1 LTSRYLGKLP
11 NLSAVAWE
19 LWHGTRAP
27 RSHWVLVPDLDW
39 AESLRD
45 DILSWD
51 AHLAV
56 SILPPLE
63 TDLLRHRG
71 PASTTRWER
80 LKALTFS
87 LENPKTRHLILIPS
101 AALAQK
107 TPDFDFFSQHS
118 FPLKVGAPID
128 RELLR
133 ESLAARGY
141 LPSELVENPGQF
153 ALRGAVMDLFPSTH
167 LSPVRVEILDDAVA
181 SLRSF
186 HPESQRKLGD
196 LEELVVGPAR
206 EFVFPAG
213 KDIPPVLQ
221 ALKSEIRSQ
230 KRSLEDREAL
240 LTRFAQQSLFQEI
253 DYWGPFLSELQGR
266 ELGGLL
272 DFLPRIDVIVE
283 AHALEGILVAS
294 LKEMERELALALDE
308 GEWVPESS
316 KFLVDLDAQMEKLR
330 RAMATS
336 PLWLSYKKTSG
347 LNYQPTDHTES
358 SLTGHDLLDSELSQ
372 SRKDHSQTPL
382 GPLLQELRKSF
393 ENGESVALVTRN
405 DAQLERLSF
414 LLEQHGI
421 LLTLPSSALNWSEV
435 SSEAPRAIGL
445 ISGQTTGFRDP
456 ERRWNFITG
465 DTIFGTK
472 KKRSAP
478 KTARK
483 STRSI
488 LSGEFALF
496 DLNAGDHV
504 VHVEHGV
511 GRYIGLKIMD
521 FDGIPTE
528 LVEIEYKD
536 GNKLFVPV
544 TRLSL
549 IQKHSTANEGATLD
563 RMGGQTWQTK
573 RAKVKK
579 ELQSIAGELLHL
591 YSIRSLARGP
601 EIKPPKEILDAFAAS
616 FPYTETEDQM
626 KAIQDC
632 LRNIEGPQPM
642 DRLVCGD
649 VGYGKT
655 EVALR
660 VAHAAIASGYQVAV
674 LVPTTLLAVQHE
686 ATFRKRLTPFGF
698 RVAGLSRFKTTK
710 ERAESLKGLQEGV
723 VDVIVGTHSLLS
735 NDVKIHKLGLLVIDE
750 EQKFGVVHKEKIK
763 RLRNNVHV
771 LSMSATPIPRTLN
784 MAMSG
789 LKELS
794 LISTP
799 PADRV
804 SIKTYI
810 ARKNKDLIRDAVE
823 KELARGGQVFY
834 VHNRVQTILQE
845 LDFLK
850 ELLPQVKIE
859 YAHGQME
866 ESDLEKRV
874 IGFYEGQIQ
883 LLLTTSIIESGLDIP
898 SANTLIVDRADAF
911 GLSQLYQ
918 LRGRVGRSSE
928 RGFAYFMIPEKGQV
942 SLEGEERLSIL
953 DAYQHLGSG
962 FHIASHDL
970 EMRGA
975 GDLLGR
981 SQSGN
986 ISALGFDT
994 YAQLLEECI
1003 AELKGEHLDKHL
1015 DPDIQIP
1022 IDSSIPDSY
1031 IPEIGLRLMA
1041 YRRLAASISE
1051 DEIEQIAEELEDR
1064 FGSPPSSVQNLYLLM
1079 RIKCQLRRLGIRAA
1093 VASRSGVS
1101 LTFDDQTPVD
1111 PQKMVESIKRYP
1123 AHYQLSP
1130 DGKLLIK
1137 RPANATQTLDV
1148 VRGVE
1153 GALAQLESWCS

>member
-1 LTSRYLGKLP
+1 MTSSYLGKLP

-19 LWHGTRAP
+19 LWHRLHAP
-27 RSHWVLVPDLDW
+27 RSQWVLVPDLEW
-39 AESLRD
+39 AESLRS

-51 AHLAV
+51 PSIKI
-56 SILPPLE
+56 SILPALE
-63 TDLLRHRG
+63 TDLLRNRG
-71 PASTTRWER
+71 PSLATRSER
-80 LKALTFS
+80 LRALNFQI
-87 LENPKTRHLILIPS
+87 EFPKVRHLVFVPA

-107 TPDFDFFSQHS
+107 TPNFDFFAKHS
-118 FPLKVGAPID
+118 LRLQVGAPLERD
-128 RELLR
+128 ALQAN
-133 ESLAARGY
+133 LAMKGY
-141 LPSELVENPGQF
+141 LPSELVENPGQY
-153 ALRGAVMDLFPSTH
+153 ALRGTVLDIFPSTH
-167 LSPVRVEILDDAVA
+167 ENPVRVEIFEDEIT

-186 HPESQRKLGD
+186 HPESQRKLG
-196 LEELVVGPAR
+196 ELQELMVGPAR
-206 EFVFPAG
+206 EFSFPESSASTSVF
-213 KDIPPVLQ
+213 Q
-221 ALKSEIRSQ
+221 ALKSEVRGQ
-230 KRSLEDREAL
+230 KRSLGDREAL
-240 LTRFAQQSLFQEI
+240 LVRFQQQSLFQEI
-253 DYWGPFLSELQGR
+253 DYWGPFLAEIQAQP
-266 ELGGLL
+266 LGGLL
-272 DFLPRIDVIVE
+272 DFLPRIDAIVE
-283 AHALEGILVAS
+283 AHVLEGILVAS
-294 LKEMERELALALDE
+294 SKEMERELASALEE
-308 GEWVPESS
+308 GEWVPDAPR
-316 KFLVDLDAQMEKLR
+316 FLLPLDEQLEKLR
-330 RAMATS
+330 RAIAKS
-336 PLWLSYKKTSG
+336 ALWLSYKKTSG
-347 LNYQPTDHTES
+347 LTYQPENSVDS
-358 SLTGHDLLDSELSQ
+358 AMSGHDLLDSELSDA
-372 SRKDHSQTPL
+372 RKDHSQAPL
-382 GPLLQELRKSF
+382 QPLLKEIGASTRQ
-393 ENGESVALVTRN
+393 GHSVTLVTRSE
-405 DAQLERLSF
+405 AQLERLGF
-414 LLEQHGI
+414 LLGQYGVSMKSAP
-421 LLTLPSSALNWSEV
+421 PSWTG
-435 SSEAPRAIGL
+435 EAPTEATIFGVIGAQ
-445 ISGQTTGFRDP
+445 INGFRDP
-456 ERRWNFITG
+456 ERRWNFIVG

-472 KKRSAP
+472 KKRAVS
-478 KTARK
+478 KSARK

-488 LSGEFALF
+488 LSGDFALF
-496 DLNAGDHV
+496 DLQLGDHV
-504 VHVEHGV
+504 VHTEHGV
-511 GRYIGLKIMD
+511 GRYLGLKIMD

-549 IQKHSTANEGATLD
+549 IQKHSAANEAATLD
-563 RMGGQTWQTK
+563 RMGGQTWENK

-591 YSIRSLARGP
+591 YSIRAMARGP
-601 EIKPPKEILDAFAAS
+601 EIIPPKEKIDEFAAS

-626 KAIQDC
+626 KAITDC
-632 LRNIEGPQPM
+632 LNNIQGPQPM

-660 VAHAAIASGYQVAV
+660 VAHAVAAAGYQVAV

-686 ATFRKRLTPFGF
+686 ATFKRRLGPFGF
-698 RVAGLSRFKTTK
+698 EVGGLSRFKTGK
-710 ERAESLKGLQEGV
+710 ERTEILADVQSGKIRV
-723 VDVIVGTHSLLS
+723 VIGTHSLLS
-735 NDVKIHKLGLLVIDE
+735 NDIKFPKLGLLVIDE

-763 RLRNNVHV
+763 RLKNNVHV

-799 PADRV
+799 PLERV
-804 SIKTYI
+804 SIKTFI
-810 ARKNKDLIRDAVE
+810 ARKNTALIRDAVE
-823 KELARGGQVFY
+823 KEIARGGQIFY
-834 VHNRVQTILQE
+834 VHNRVQTIVQE
-845 LDFLK
+845 YDFLK
-850 ELLPQVKIE
+850 ELLPTVKIE

-874 IGFYEGQIQ
+874 LGFYEGRIQ

-898 SANTLIVDRADAF
+898 TANTLIIDRADTF

-928 RGFAYFMIPEKGQV
+928 RGFAYFMIPEKGKV
-942 SLEGEERLSIL
+942 SGEAEERLSIL
-953 DAYQHLGSG
+953 EAYQHLGSG

-981 SQSGN
+981 SQSGS
-986 ISALGFDT
+986 ISALGFDS

-1003 AELKGEHLDKHL
+1003 AELKGEHLERHL

-1022 IDSSIPDSY
+1022 IDSSIPEYY

-1041 YRRLAASISE
+1041 YRRLAASITE
-1051 DEIEQIAEELEDR
+1051 DEIEEIAAEMLDR
-1064 FGSPPSSVQNLYLLM
+1064 FGSPPESVQNLYLLM

-1111 PQKMVESIKRYP
+1111 PQKMIESIKRYP
-1123 AHYQLSP
+1123 AHYQLTP

-1137 RPANATQTLDV
+1137 RPVTATQTLDV